1 MRNMKRM
8 FTSKMFRAG
17 GYASFAAAIVLVM
30 AVVLNLIVGSLPAT
44 MTQIDVT
51 EQALYTLSDQTERLV
66 RMLDKDVSL
75 YLLAQSGAEDSVITK
90 LLENYSALSKHIT
103 VEYID
108 PTTNPTFFKNRELS
122 GIYSNSILVECGEK
136 RRLISSSEMYV
147 HSYEVDEYSYN
158 YTTSTSF
165 DGENQIT
172 SAIHYVTN
180 EELPVLY
187 SLTGHGEEV
196 LSSNFTALVEKEN
209 MTVSDLH
216 LIAVDAIPEDADCIL
231 INAPMDDI
239 SADEAAMLVAWLD
252 EGGSILLITDIIED
266 GTMPN
271 LLGVAEHMGLAVR
284 EGMIIEGNRNMY
296 WNAPYYLIPNLEEH
310 AITQP
315 LIDTRYYTLLTCVQP
330 LVKTTGSEANVEFLL
345 TTSDAAYSK
354 AAGYELEN
362 IAKEEGDAE
371 GPFYAAAA
379 STLGKA
385 QMVWVPSATFT
396 NQEMDAVISGANS
409 DFFLNSLN
417 WMCEQEDAIS
427 IRSKSLDATT
437 LTLTA
442 QENSFWSI
450 VMVGVIPAAFL
461 VAGLIVWYR
470 RKKR

>member
-1 MRNMKRM
+1 
-8 FTSKMFRAG
+8 
-17 GYASFAAAIVLVM
+17 
-30 AVVLNLIVGSLPAT
+30 
-44 MTQIDVT
+44 
-51 EQALYTLSDQTERLV
+51 
-66 RMLDKDVSL
+66 
-75 YLLAQSGAEDSVITK
+75 
-90 LLENYSALSKHIT
+90 
-103 VEYID
+103 
-108 PTTNPTFFKNRELS
+108 
-122 GIYSNSILVECGEK
+122 
-136 RRLISSSEMYV
+136 
-147 HSYEVDEYSYN
+147 
-158 YTTSTSF
+158 
-165 DGENQIT
+165 
-172 SAIHYVTN
+172 
-180 EELPVLY
+180 
-187 SLTGHGEEV
+187 
-196 LSSNFTALVEKEN
+196 
-209 MTVSDLH
+209 
-216 LIAVDAIPEDADCIL
+216 
-231 INAPMDDI
+231 
-239 SADEAAMLVAWLD
+239 
-252 EGGSILLITDIIED
+252 
-266 GTMPN
+266 
-271 LLGVAEHMGLAVR
+271 
-284 EGMIIEGNRNMY
+284 MY

-354 AAGYELEN
+354 AAGYALEN
-362 IAKEEGDAE
+362 IAKEEGDVE

-461 VAGLIVWYR
+461 AAGLIVWYR